1 MNKNKFIIK
10 LYKKKMKLQIEII
23 LRKIMKMNPILLI

>member
-1 MNKNKFIIK
+1 MNKNKLIIK

-23 LRKIMKMNPILLI
+23 LRKIMKMKPIL